1 MELNLDPATL
11 DVLYP
16 ARLALDP
23 TGEIAHV
30 GPSVVRHLGA
40 GLSGQHFLE
49 CFEFERPRFTDID
62 ALIAGAQS
70 ASLRSIIVRS
80 RAQPELRLRG
90 TVLPDDGRLHLLVG
104 HVPTENGRIGEEM
117 LSFADF
123 APTDSTLDTHMVSVA
138 HQQLLNDAQRIA
150 REVEEK
156 SRQAEAANEAK
167 SQFLAT
173 VSHEIRTPLN
183 GVLGMADFLSG
194 TELSPEQ
201 NEALGI
207 LIDSGRSLLTIL
219 NEILDYSKV
228 EAGELELENRAFD
241 LGGLIK
247 GTSGLFHIKAVEK
260 RLYYVA
266 SPANGWFMGDETRLR
281 QVLSNLVFNAI
292 KFTPSGGVELRVE
305 FGEAGE
311 DGMTPLVFE
320 IEDSGIGM
328 SEEVQAR
335 LFKPFQQGE
344 VTTARQFGGTG
355 LGLAICKHLV
365 EKMGGKISVRSEE
378 RRGSVF
384 RVELALEATEGP
396 AESDDAKSED
406 GQQLSLSSLRVLA
419 AEDNATNRI
428 VLDALLKP
436 MGVEPTFAENG
447 REAVDM
453 FRKGCFDVILM
464 DVMMPEMS
472 GPEATQIIRRLERNS
487 GDKPVPIHALTANL
501 MREQVAQYLECGMDG
516 ALGKPIDVEELR
528 RTLEGVALVK
538 SESQG
543 APYAQNSRASSD

>member
-11 DVLYP
+11 DALYP

-23 TGEIAHV
+23 TGEITHV

-49 CFEFERPRFTDID
+49 CFEFERPRFTDIG
-62 ALIAGAQS
+62 ALIACAQS
-70 ASLRSIIVRS
+70 EGLRSIIVRS
-80 RAQPELRLRG
+80 LAQPELRLRG
-90 TVLPDDGRLHLLVG
+90 IVLPDDGRLHLLVG
-104 HVPTENGRIGEEM
+104 HVPTENGRIGEAM

-123 APTDSTLDTHMVSVA
+123 APTDSTLDTHMVSVT
-138 HQQLLNDAQRIA
+138 HQQLLDDAQRIA
-150 REVEEK
+150 REVEKK

-183 GVLGMADFLSG
+183 GVLGMADFLAG

-228 EAGELELENRAFD
+228 EAGELELEQRAFD

-260 RLYYVA
+260 RLYYIA
-266 SPANGWFMGDETRLR
+266 SPASGWFMGDETRLR
-281 QVLSNLVFNAI
+281 QILTNLVFNAI
-292 KFTPSGGVELRVE
+292 KFTASGGVELRVE

-344 VTTARQFGGTG
+344 VTTARKFGGTG

-378 RRGSVF
+378 GRGSVF
-384 RVELALEATEGP
+384 RVELALEATEAP
-396 AESDDAKSED
+396 AETGDKRSDD
-406 GQQLSLSSLRVLA
+406 GQQVSLASLRVLA

-428 VLDALLKP
+428 VLGALLKP
-436 MGVEPTFAENG
+436 MGVEPAFAENG
-447 REAVDM
+447 REAVEM
-453 FRKGCFDVILM
+453 FRKESFDVILM

-472 GPEATQIIRRLERNS
+472 GPEATQIIRRLEKDA
-487 GDKPVPIHALTANL
+487 GAKPVPIHALTANL

-516 ALGKPIDVEELR
+516 ALGKPINVEDLR

-538 SESQG
+538 LESQG
-543 APYAQNSRASSD
+543 AAYTQNSKASQG